1 MPYGDG
7 TGPEGRGSMTGRQ
20 AGYCTGN
27 DRPGR
32 FERGFGFGFGFGI
45 GRGRGRGM
53 GRRAQNYAPRG
64 YYPADYGFEPEPIA
78 VQEKDV
84 LQQQQSWFKN
94 QLDNI
99 TRRLS
104 ELTEEKTEK

>member
-20 AGYCTGN
+20 AGHCTIN

-32 FERGFGFGFGFGI
+32 FERGFFGLR
-45 GRGRGRGM
+45 RGQGRGM
-53 GRRAQNYAPRG
+53 GRGFRNFASRG
-64 YYPADYGFEPEPIA
+64 YYPADQPFEHEPVA

-99 TRRLS
+99 THRLS
-104 ELTEEKTEK
+104 ELTSEDSKK

>member
-7 TGPEGRGSMTGRQ
+7 TGPEGRGSRTGRQ

-32 FERGFGFGFGFGI
+32 FERGFGFVI
-45 GRGRGRGM
+45 GRGRGLGRGI
-53 GRRAQNYAPRG
+53 GRRAQNFTSRG
-64 YYPADYGFEPEPIA
+64 NYPADYGFDREPVA

>member
-7 TGPEGRGSMTGRQ
+7 TGPEGRGRMTGRQ

-32 FERGFGFGFGFGI
+32 FERCISFG
-45 GRGRGRGM
+45 RERGRGM
-53 GRRAQNYAPRG
+53 GRGLRNFAHRG
-64 YYPADYGFEPEPIA
+64 YYPADYGYEREPVK
-78 VQEKDV
+78 VQEKDA

-104 ELTEEKTEK
+104 ELSEEKIEK

>member
-32 FERGFGFGFGFGI
+32 FERGFGFGI

-53 GRRAQNYAPRG
+53 GRRAQNFAPRG
-64 YYPADYGFEPEPIA
+64 YYPADYGYDREPIA

-104 ELTEEKTEK
+104 EITTGDTEK

>member
-32 FERGFGFGFGFGI
+32 FERGFGFGI
-45 GRGRGRGM
+45 GRGQGRGM
-53 GRRAQNYAPRG
+53 GRRAQNFAPRG
-64 YYPADYGFEPEPIA
+64 YYPADYGYEREPVA

-104 ELTEEKTEK
+104 ELTEENIKK